1 MKIESKND
9 NILTCS
15 ISNADGF
22 ARVTGPCGDTIEICL
37 NVSDDIIQ
45 DVSFNTDG
53 CSYTIACAYI
63 VTEIIKGIHITEAF
77 KVDQDKIITE
87 IGDLP
92 EDHKHCALL
101 ASNTL
106 KKALTDYVKM
116 KNEPWRKAYRR

>member
-1 MKIESKND
+1 MKIENKND
-9 NILTCS
+9 SVSTLS

-37 NVSDDIIQ
+37 NIRDDIIK
-45 DVSFNTDG
+45 DVSFHTDG

-77 KVDQDKIITE
+77 KVDQDKIIDK

-106 KKALTDYVKM
+106 KKALTDYMQMEK
-116 KNEPWRKAYRR
+116 EPWRKAYRK